1 MSDSTS
7 FRLRLGLDSCSRGMR
22 GLTTRLMNGS
32 VICAENCRPKR
43 GLCVDLEAVRQKK
56 GFSYCVRCLSG
67 AQKMTKHCYQIRDVG
82 SAIGELML
90 LCFVIKIRLVGD
102 CQIVVGISRSQIS
115 FLRISIMKGILKIDE
130 VVQSN

>member
-7 FRLRLGLDSCSRGMR
+7 FRLRLGLDACSRGMR

-43 GLCVDLEAVRQKK
+43 GLCVDLKAFRQKK

-67 AQKMTKHCYQIRDVG
+67 AQKMTKLCYQIRNG
-82 SAIGELML
+82 GGAIGKSML
-90 LCFVIKIRLVGD
+90 LCFVNR
-102 CQIVVGISRSQIS
+102 IVW
-115 FLRISIMKGILKIDE
+115 
-130 VVQSN
+130 